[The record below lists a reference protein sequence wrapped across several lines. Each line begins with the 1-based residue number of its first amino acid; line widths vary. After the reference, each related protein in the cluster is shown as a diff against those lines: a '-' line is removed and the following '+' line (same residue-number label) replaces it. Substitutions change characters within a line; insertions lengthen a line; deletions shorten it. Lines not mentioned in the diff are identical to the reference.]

1 MNRKQKA
8 LVLLLAGCMCIA
20 AGCGQTA
27 KTEEKPPEALPEEES
42 GEEEVRSAPQ
52 LLIQR
57 ENFDKY
63 EQDTDRWLLHME
75 YDVPEMSGDGY
86 EAVSEGV
93 RKWSGER
100 VQELQELA
108 EQYAGYAEEE
118 AASPDAYGD
127 YYQYSIFEDVKPA
140 RADKYVISMLE
151 LNSEYTGGA
160 HGSYGYTGITFDS
173 GSGQILELED
183 ILTDSGEF
191 RAAAIEYITEK
202 LQEQYGDGLISGYEE
217 AVKDIWTRNEGPNW
231 YLDAAGITFI
241 FNPYEIGPYA
251 MGAVYVTAPYT
262 EFASYIKAGYAGMS
276 DSGTAKI
283 PENETVAL
291 PENTAQGDQPAQL
304 RVYQKTEEEYGD
316 GPVYVELGDSA
327 AEAGNFARMGDA
339 YLLKKEDGRSFVI
352 LDADYASDDFVTFV
366 YELTDGTLQERDR
379 LEGVSLQDG
388 TVNTETLTLRM
399 HLDVLGTYSSLMN
412 YTIGEDGR
420 LVQGEEF
427 FRIQP
432 DDTGQKMLTTV
443 RELPVVIE
451 DKEAVLP
458 KGTRLYITGTDNEG
472 TAVFHNEDT
481 QTDGEIRYTR
491 GDKGEDTWTIYIDGI
506 PDYEYFE
513 TIPYA
518 G

>member
-8 LVLLLAGCMCIA
+8 LVLLLAGCMCIGT
-20 AGCGQTA
+20 GCGQTA
-27 KTEEKPPEALPEEES
+27 ETEKNPPETLPKEES
-42 GEEEVRSAPQ
+42 GDEAVRSAPQ
-52 LLIQR
+52 LLIRR
-57 ENFDKY
+57 EALDKY

-75 YDVPEMSGDGY
+75 YYVPEVSGEGY
-86 EAVSEGV
+86 EAVSESI
-93 RKWSGER
+93 RKWSEQR
-100 VQELQELA
+100 VQELQKMA
-108 EQYAGYAEEE
+108 DQYAGYAEEE
-118 AASPDAYGD
+118 AVSSDAYSG
-127 YYQYSIFEDVKPA
+127 YYQYSIFEDVRPVRGDRHA
-140 RADKYVISMLE
+140 VSMLE

-160 HGSYGYTGITFDS
+160 HGNYGYTGITFDS
-173 GSGQILELED
+173 ESGQILKLED
-183 ILTDSGEF
+183 ILTDSGQF
-191 RAAAIEYITEK
+191 RASATEYITEN
-202 LQEQYGDGLISGYEE
+202 LREQYGDSLISGYEE
-217 AVKDIWTRNEGPNW
+217 AVKDIWTRDGGPNW

-251 MGAVYVTAPYT
+251 MGAVYVTVPYT
-262 EFASYIKAGYAGMS
+262 EFASYIKAGYAGMA

-283 PENETVAL
+283 PENETVVL
-291 PENTAQGDQPAQL
+291 PVQGQEAVRL

-316 GPVYVELGDSA
+316 GPVYVELGDTT
-327 AEAGNFARMGDA
+327 AEAGSFARMGDA

-352 LDADYASDDFVTFV
+352 LDADYVSDDFVTFV
-366 YELTDGTLQERDR
+366 YELTDGTIQERDR

-388 TVNTETLTLRM
+388 TVNTETLTLRV

-412 YTIGEDGR
+412 YTIGENGK
-420 LVQGEEF
+420 LVQEEEF

-451 DKEAVLP
+451 GKETVLP
-458 KGTRLYITGTDNEG
+458 KGSRLHITGADNAG

-481 QTDGEIRYTR
+481 QADGEIRYTR
-491 GDKGEDTWTIYIDGI
+491 GDGGEDTWTVYIDGI